1 MIIAVDWDAK
11 HEKQQ
16 QLNNYPLL
24 SGLNVLSCKEM
35 PNPKHNSKQV
45 NSPSSMCFVIYL
57 YVPVL
62 KDQFCKEDVIKY
74 SFKLMT
80 MKCVYNITCI

>member
-1 MIIAVDWDAK
+1 MTIAVDWDAK
-11 HEKQQ
+11 HE
-16 QLNNYPLL
+16 NNNNLIIIPL
-24 SGLNVLSCKEM
+24 SGLNVLSCKEI